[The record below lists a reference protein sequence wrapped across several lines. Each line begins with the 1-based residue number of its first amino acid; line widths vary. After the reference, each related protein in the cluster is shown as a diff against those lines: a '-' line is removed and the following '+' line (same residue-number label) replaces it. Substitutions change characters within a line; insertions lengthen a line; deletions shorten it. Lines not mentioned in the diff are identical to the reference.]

1 MFWPHPVFLTTDIMI
16 WLFAISV
23 IGCVYKV
30 RCNQPL
36 QNKWGQLLARPLYSA
51 CTIILLVFTTIAL
64 LDSIHFKKP
73 LLTTNSSTP
82 VYSNNVSSLLDTAIS
97 PLGTV
102 VESSYS
108 APFATHSLNKSYRRD
123 KQQHYVSS
131 YNPLQLTHN
140 APSVQR
146 LTLHFLFMLAII
158 GLSACAVVGGYYR
171 LRQQTWLRAP
181 AARYA
186 LLFGALL
193 TALLSYLLAL
203 SHHYHVFG
211 TNKIGEDV
219 LYQTIKS
226 IRTGI
231 IIGTVTTFFS
241 VPLAITLGIAAGY
254 FGKRVD
260 DCIQYIYTTVSAV
273 PSILLISAAIL
284 SLQVWLG
291 RHASWFASMEESA
304 DMRLLLLCAIL
315 GLTGWT
321 ALCRLLRGETL
332 KIRELDYITAA
343 KTLGVSNHRIIFRH
357 ILPNVMHLVLI
368 ISVIDFSGLVLA
380 EAVLSYVGV
389 GVAPS
394 TISWGNMIN
403 SARLELAR
411 EPAIWWSLAAAF
423 TFMFT
428 LVLAANIVADGVRDL
443 FDPRES
449 RC

>member
-1 MFWPHPVFLTTDIMI
+1 MFWPQPVFLTTDIMI
-16 WLFAISV
+16 WLFAIGVVGSL
-23 IGCVYKV
+23 YKV

-36 QNKWGQLLARPLYSA
+36 KNQWGQLLAKPLYNA
-51 CTIILLVFTTIAL
+51 CIIVLFIFTTVAL
-64 LDSIHFKKP
+64 LDSVHFKKP
-73 LLTTNSSTP
+73 LPTPTNSQP
-82 VYSNNVSSLLDTAIS
+82 VYSNNVSSLLDTIMS

-102 VESSYS
+102 VELSYS
-108 APFATHSLNKSYRRD
+108 SPFATHSLNKTYRRD

-131 YNPLQLTHN
+131 YSPLQLTHN
-140 APSVQR
+140 APSVSAI
-146 LTLHFLFMLAII
+146 TLHFLYILGII
-158 GLSACAVVGGYYR
+158 GLGACVIIGYCYR
-171 LRQQTWLRAP
+171 LRQQRWLSP
-181 AARYA
+181 AIGYA
-186 LLFGALL
+186 LLFSVLLMALL
-193 TALLSYLLAL
+193 AYLLML

-254 FGKRVD
+254 FGNRID
-260 DCIQYIYTTVSAV
+260 DCIQYIYTTVSAI
-273 PSILLISAAIL
+273 PGILLISAAIL

-291 RHASWFASMEESA
+291 RHAAWFSSMEESA
-304 DMRLLLLCAIL
+304 DIRLLLLCAIL

-321 ALCRLLRGETL
+321 SLCRLLRGETL

-343 KTLGVSNHRIIFRH
+343 KTLGVGNWHIIFRH
-357 ILPNVMHLVLI
+357 ILPNVMHLVII

-389 GVAPS
+389 GVDPS

-443 FDPRES
+443 FDPRETQ
-449 RC
+449 

>member
-1 MFWPHPVFLTTDIMI
+1 MLWVHPVFLTTDILI
-16 WLFAISV
+16 WLFAAAT
-23 IGCVYKV
+23 IGCVHKV
-30 RCNQPL
+30 RHNQPL
-36 QNKWGQLLARPLYSA
+36 RAQWGHLLNRPLYNGCA
-51 CTIILLVFTTIAL
+51 MILLVFSCIAL
-64 LDSIHFKKP
+64 LDSVHFKKTIATAENGAP
-73 LLTTNSSTP
+73 I
-82 VYSNNVSSLLDTAIS
+82 YSNHVNSLLDTIIA

-108 APFATHSLNKSYRRD
+108 APFSTHNLNKSYHKD
-123 KQQHYVSS
+123 AQQRYVSR
-131 YNPLQLTHN
+131 YNPLQLTQH
-140 APSVQR
+140 APPVQHI
-146 LTLHFLFMLAII
+146 TLHFLSA
-158 GLSACAVVGGYYR
+158 LSLVSLGVFAVVALYYR
-171 LRQQTWLRAP
+171 LRQQTWLRTP
-181 AARYA
+181 AQRYA
-186 LLFGALL
+186 LLFGVLL
-193 TALLSYLLAL
+193 ISILSYLLAL

-231 IIGTVTTFFS
+231 MIGTVTTFFS
-241 VPLAITLGIAAGY
+241 LPLAITLGIAAGY
-254 FGKRVD
+254 FGKRID
-260 DCIQYIYTTVSAV
+260 DLIQYIYTTVSAV

-291 RHASWFASMEESA
+291 RHANWFSSMEESA

-343 KTLGVSNHRIIFRH
+343 RTLGVSNSRIIFRH
-357 ILPNVMHLVLI
+357 ILPNVMHLVLM

-380 EAVLSYVGV
+380 EAVLSYIGV

-423 TFMFT
+423 SFMFT

-443 FDPRES
+443 FDPRET

>member
-1 MFWPHPVFLTTDIMI
+1 MLWPHPIFLPTDIMI
-16 WLFAISV
+16 WLFAIGV

-30 RCNQPL
+30 RASQPL
-36 QNKWGQLLARPLYSA
+36 CNLWGQLLAKPLYNGCA
-51 CTIILLVFTTIAL
+51 IILLVFSSIAL

-73 LLTTNSSTP
+73 LATSERGQP
-82 VYSNNVSSLLDTAIS
+82 IYSNEVNSVLDTVIS

-108 APFATHSLNKSYRRD
+108 APFATHSLNKSYHRD
-123 KQQHYVSS
+123 AQQRYVSS
-131 YNPLQLTHN
+131 YSPLELTQN
-140 APSVQR
+140 APSIWT
-146 LTLHFLFMLAII
+146 LTLHFLSMLALIA
-158 GLSACAVVGGYYR
+158 LSACIVVGCYYHFR
-171 LRQQTWLRAP
+171 KQTWLGAP

-186 LLFGALL
+186 LLFGGLL
-193 TALLSYLLAL
+193 IALLSYLLVL

-260 DCIQYIYTTVSAV
+260 DCIQYIYTTVSAI

-291 RHASWFASMEESA
+291 RHAAWFTSMEESA

-343 KTLGVSNHRIIFRH
+343 KTLGVSNRRIIFRH

-428 LVLAANIVADGVRDL
+428 LVLAANIVADGVRDI
-443 FDPRES
+443 FDPRETQ
-449 RC
+449 C